1 MRGGAPTSS
10 PAARLVAVLVVL
22 AAARS
27 PLLANTTISTPPTL
41 STIDAVEQQL
51 EHALHVE
58 QNAVLQDQSR
68 ITGDKDKIKAVENEE
83 AQSQTQLDE
92 RVGCWNVKA
101 LGGTKTPLTKAQCR
115 RSRAN
120 VGDTSRLRRVM
131 RKLGRG
137 ECVVV
142 VALGGSVTEGFP
154 DGPKVRKAGN
164 ERGVVHMQWL
174 QWGGLF
180 HPSSPSPRP
189 HSNSHPYPYGTRVCT
204 ARAHFTHP
212 SLHHA
217 TLKLTLYSGMY
228 SSTCTIM
235 RPLSLHPFSLLV
247 AAPPL
252 PPTPDRIPAPTR
264 AHSQRQVPILHGW
277 PPR

>member
-131 RKLGRG
+131 RKLRRG

-164 ERGVVHMQWL
+164 ERGVVHSEKGSFNLPLLHHAHTQTHTHTHMVLGYVQL
-174 QWGGLF
+174 GLISPTL
-180 HPSSPSPRP
+180 PSTMP
-189 HSNSHPYPYGTRVCT
+189 HSNSHCTRV
-204 ARAHFTHP
+204 
-212 SLHHA
+212 
-217 TLKLTLYSGMY
+217 
-228 SSTCTIM
+228 
-235 RPLSLHPFSLLV
+235 
-247 AAPPL
+247 
-252 PPTPDRIPAPTR
+252 
-264 AHSQRQVPILHGW
+264 
-277 PPR
+277 